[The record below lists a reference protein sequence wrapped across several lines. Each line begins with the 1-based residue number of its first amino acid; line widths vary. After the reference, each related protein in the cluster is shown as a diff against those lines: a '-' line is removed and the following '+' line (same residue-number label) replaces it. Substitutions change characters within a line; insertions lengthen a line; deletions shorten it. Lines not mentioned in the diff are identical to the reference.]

1 MELRLPD
8 PLRITEIA
16 PCTPGLSHPLPLLL
30 ARIPAGFPSPADD
43 YIDKTL
49 DLNELIVK
57 NPAATYLVAVEGESM
72 VGAGIH
78 PGDVL
83 VVDRSVEA
91 QSGHIVVASLH
102 GELTIKQ
109 VRVRGGK
116 VWLIP
121 ENALFDSILVTPEM
135 DFNVWGVVTHVIHAL
150 AR

>member
-1 MELRLPD
+1 MELRALD

-16 PCTPGLSHPLPLLL
+16 PCASGPSHPLPLLL

-43 YIDKTL
+43 YVDKTL

-57 NPAATYLVAVEGESM
+57 NPIATYLVAVEGESM

-83 VVDRSVEA
+83 VVDRSIEA
-91 QSGHIVVASLH
+91 QSGHIVVAALH

-109 VRVRGGK
+109 IRVRGRT
-116 VWLIP
+116 VWLVP
-121 ENALFDSILVTPEM
+121 ENPLFEPVRVTSEM
-135 DFNVWGVVTHVIHAL
+135 DFEVWGVVTHVIHAL
-150 AR
+150 AH